1 MPDIPR
7 RPSLRDS
14 RYPWLWGPTF
24 GLIVGASVLIV
35 SSVQY
40 GFRSSNV
47 LLAIVIFAGFGL
59 LGMIGELVRRYTPGG
74 PAG

>member
-1 MPDIPR
+1 M
-7 RPSLRDS
+7 
-14 RYPWLWGPTF
+14 F
-24 GLIVGASVLIV
+24 GLIVGASVLIA

-40 GFRSSNV
+40 GFRSSNL
-47 LLAIVIFAGFGL
+47 LLAIVIFVGFGL